1 MAPFTKRAR
10 AASDSDDDYRENSDD
25 DFQGDQRSARLR
37 TRAPRKRRVS
47 ARILDISKKREEQE
61 AVKQATRQAREDDN
75 KKQILLRLLGELR
88 NIVYDLLI
96 TDEEVPLMHEPYLPE
111 YINWEEA
118 ASGRALT
125 QTCHEL
131 RAEFLPLYKRKTNV
145 NVPLVDFAHYK
156 DVWLKNV
163 TGLQGRIV
171 LSLKR
176 NSHRNEIERGK
187 GPRRTADPVNISRL
201 LRLRRDNPSFTFFVE
216 SHYVVPPM
224 QLPDNPKPPRA
235 NISFLEDDMGMIKTE
250 LKQVSDGLEL
260 QFHFY
265 TKPDRHLN
273 WLQADDLSVFLP
285 GMRDNLHYWVRE
297 LMPGYVYR
305 RNVSLCELAYHVPG
319 YEHEEQDEDDEFID

>member
-131 RAEFLPLYKRKTNV
+131 RAEFLPLYKRKTN
-145 NVPLVDFAHYK
+145 L
-156 DVWLKNV
+156 
-163 TGLQGRIV
+163 TSTSR
-171 LSLKR
+171 SL
-176 NSHRNEIERGK
+176 IL
-187 GPRRTADPVNISRL
+187 PTTRTS
-201 LRLRRDNPSFTFFVE
+201 
-216 SHYVVPPM
+216 
-224 QLPDNPKPPRA
+224 
-235 NISFLEDDMGMIKTE
+235 G
-250 LKQVSDGLEL
+250 
-260 QFHFY
+260 
-265 TKPDRHLN
+265 
-273 WLQADDLSVFLP
+273 
-285 GMRDNLHYWVRE
+285 
-297 LMPGYVYR
+297 
-305 RNVSLCELAYHVPG
+305 
-319 YEHEEQDEDDEFID
+319 